1 MRREIQDERLKLES
15 RNPPA
20 PSDEVVDMLDSKL
33 TNYISDLRKT
43 DPHYEK
49 KIRYFKGLL
58 SSGMLP
64 NAKNTFR
71 RKGHTSQ
78 QPGGGRKT
86 RRRKGGN
93 PPKIVV
99 SNPAWNLPK
108 PGPKPQPKP
117 NPGGRRKTQKN
128 RRRRS
133 GGGEAE
139 QAELLDAVKRGNLED
154 TKAAISRGA
163 DVNTGVGM
171 QAPPLTW
178 AIHKNRLDLVKLL
191 VESGADVNM
200 QDRMGGVPIVHAG
213 ENRPEIL
220 GFLITHGARYP
231 AGWPI
236 SARLRTIIEKQ
247 GAIEVGVKKDLPTPV
262 PSIIKGF
269 LGGADPTDREL
280 FRAIQSRSVES
291 VKEAFDNGADPNA
304 VDPESENTPLI
315 EAVHTDEPE
324 LVQLLI
330 DAGAQVDT
338 KGSEGGTALY
348 WAADNMPLN
357 DVKSPIAVKINTI
370 IKILLKAGANPQVV
384 YDTLAKYP
392 AALEHA
398 KKKIVRA
405 QNQTMAIEVGVKK
418 DLPPFLPGMI
428 RGFLGARRR

>member
-1 MRREIQDERLKLES
+1 MAFDNAPSIPQMRREIQDERIKLES

-64 NAKNTFR
+64 NAKHTFR
-71 RKGHTSQ
+71 RKGHASQ

-86 RRRKGGN
+86 LRRKGGN

-99 SNPAWNLPK
+99 SNP
-108 PGPKPQPKP
+108 
-117 NPGGRRKTQKN
+117 GGRRKTQKN
-128 RRRRS
+128 RFRR
-133 GGGEAE
+133 GGAEAE
-139 QAELLDAVKRGNLED
+139 QAELLAAVKRGNLED

-163 DVNTGVGM
+163 DVNAGVGM

-178 AIHKNRLDLVKLL
+178 AIHKNRLDIVKLL

-220 GFLITHGARYP
+220 GFLMTHGARYP

-236 SARLRTIIEKQ
+236 SARLRTIFEKQ

-269 LGGADPTDREL
+269 LGGAEPTDREL
-280 FRAIQSRSVES
+280 FRAIQSQSVNS
-291 VKEAFDNGADPNA
+291 MKEALDYGADPNA

-330 DAGAQVDT
+330 DAGSQVDT

-370 IKILLKAGANPQVV
+370 IKILLKAGANPQLV
-384 YDTLAKYP
+384 YDALAKYP
-392 AALEHA
+392 DALAQA
-398 KKKIVRA
+398 KMKIERIR
-405 QNQTMAIEVGVKK
+405 NPKMAIEVGVKK

>member
-1 MRREIQDERLKLES
+1 MAFDNAPSIPQMRREIQDERIKLES

-64 NAKNTFR
+64 NAKHTFR

-86 RRRKGGN
+86 LRRKGGN
-93 PPKIVV
+93 PTKIVV
-99 SNPAWNLPK
+99 S
-108 PGPKPQPKP
+108 

-128 RRRRS
+128 RRRR
-133 GGGEAE
+133 GGAEAE
-139 QAELLDAVKRGNLED
+139 QAELLAAVKRGNLED

-163 DVNTGVGM
+163 DVNAGVGM

-220 GFLITHGARYP
+220 GFLMTHGARYP

-236 SARLRTIIEKQ
+236 SARLRTIFEKQ

-269 LGGADPTDREL
+269 LGGAEPTDREL

-291 VKEAFDNGADPNA
+291 VKEALDNGADPNA

-315 EAVHTDEPE
+315 EAVHTDNPE
-324 LVQLLI
+324 LVQVLI

-357 DVKSPIAVKINTI
+357 DVKSPTAVKINKI
-370 IKILLKAGANPQVV
+370 IKMLLNAGANPQVV

-392 AALEHA
+392 AALQDA

>member
-1 MRREIQDERLKLES
+1 MRREIQDERIKLES

-64 NAKNTFR
+64 NAKETFR
-71 RKGHTSQ
+71 RKGHASQ

-86 RRRKGGN
+86 LRRKGGN
-93 PPKIVV
+93 PTKIVV
-99 SNPAWNLPK
+99 SNP
-108 PGPKPQPKP
+108 
-117 NPGGRRKTQKN
+117 GGRRRTQKN
-128 RRRRS
+128 RRRR
-133 GGGEAE
+133 GGAEAE

-163 DVNTGVGM
+163 DVNAGVGM

-236 SARLRTIIEKQ
+236 SARLRTIFEKQ

-269 LGGADPTDREL
+269 LGGAEPTDREL
-280 FRAIQSRSVES
+280 FRAIQSQSVDR
-291 VKEAFDNGADPNA
+291 VKEALDHGADPNA
-304 VDPESENTPLI
+304 VNPESENTPLI

-330 DAGAQVDT
+330 DGGAQVDS

-370 IKILLKAGANPQVV
+370 IKILLKAGANPQLV
-384 YDTLAKYP
+384 YDALAKYP
-392 AALEHA
+392 DALAQA
-398 KKKIVRA
+398 KMKIERIR
-405 QNQTMAIEVGVKK
+405 NPKMAIEVGVKK

-428 RGFLGARRR
+428 RGFLGARRRR